1 MKSYINMNSTVTTLG
16 ANYLVHTGYLN
27 TISRLKVCT
36 VASYRYYSTSKS
48 DSQSS
53 DLPPVPILTINNL
66 DNKDCIKSSRIL
78 LKDKGGIYSFINTVN
93 GNQYIGSAKDFYLR
107 LNEHLENKKSN
118 LALQKAF
125 AKYGLDQ
132 FKFCIYEYFTY
143 ESKIISHK
151 ALTDLETSYINRF
164 NFDNLYNF
172 KAIATSSLGYKHTEE
187 ARLKMV
193 DYYKDKN
200 NHPMFG
206 KTHTEEALSLISK
219 PGELNPMFGKKHSEA
234 SKASMSEKKN
244 KYPLGVGIYDLDD
257 NLILKF
263 NNNVE
268 LAKHLDISKVTVG
281 KYLNSGLLYNKTY
294 RFKPIQD

>member
-1 MKSYINMNSTVTTLG
+1 MKLYINMNSTVTILST
-16 ANYLVHTGYLN
+16 NYLVHTGYLN
-27 TISRLKVCT
+27 IISRLKVCI
-36 VASYRYYSTSKS
+36 VPSYRYYSTSKS
-48 DSQSS
+48 DSQSY
-53 DLPPVPILTINNL
+53 DLPPIPILTINNL

-78 LKDKGGIYSFINTVN
+78 LKDKGGIYSFINIVN
-93 GNQYIGSAKDFYLR
+93 GNQYIGSAKDFFLR
-107 LNEHLENKKSN
+107 FNEHLENKKSN
-118 LALQKAF
+118 VVLQKAF
-125 AKYGLDQ
+125 TKYGLDQ

-143 ESKIISHK
+143 ESKIISYK
-151 ALTDLETSYINRF
+151 ALTDLETSYIKRF

-172 KAIATSSLGYKHTEE
+172 KAIVRSSLGYKHTEE

-193 DYYKDKN
+193 DFYKDKN
-200 NHPMFG
+200 NHSMFG
-206 KTHTEEALSLISK
+206 KTHTEEALGLISK
-219 PGELNPMFGKKHSEA
+219 PGVLNPMFGKKHSEA

-281 KYLNSGLLYNKTY
+281 KYLNSGLVYNKTY
-294 RFKPIQD
+294 RFKSIQD

>member
-1 MKSYINMNSTVTTLG
+1 MNSTVTTLG
-16 ANYLVHTGYLN
+16 ANYLVNTGYFN

-36 VASYRYYSTSKS
+36 IASYRNYSTSKS

-53 DLPPVPILTINNL
+53 DLPPVPIFTINNL
-66 DNKDCIKSSRIL
+66 NNKDCIKSSSSREDPLWRSREGRIL

-93 GNQYIGSAKDFYLR
+93 NNQYIGSAKDFYLR

-118 LALQKAF
+118 IALQKAF
-125 AKYGLDQ
+125 TKYGLDK

-143 ESKIISHK
+143 KSKIISHK

-200 NHPMFG
+200 NH
-206 KTHTEEALSLISK
+206 LW
-219 PGELNPMFGKKHSEA
+219 
-234 SKASMSEKKN
+234 
-244 KYPLGVGIYDLDD
+244 
-257 NLILKF
+257 
-263 NNNVE
+263 
-268 LAKHLDISKVTVG
+268 
-281 KYLNSGLLYNKTY
+281 
-294 RFKPIQD
+294 

>member
-1 MKSYINMNSTVTTLG
+1 MNSAVTTLG

-118 LALQKAF
+118 IALQKAF
-125 AKYGLDQ
+125 TKYGLDQ

-172 KAIATSSLGYKHTEE
+172 KAIATSSIPSG
-187 ARLKMV
+187 
-193 DYYKDKN
+193 D
-200 NHPMFG
+200 
-206 KTHTEEALSLISK
+206 
-219 PGELNPMFGKKHSEA
+219 
-234 SKASMSEKKN
+234 
-244 KYPLGVGIYDLDD
+244 PLGS
-257 NLILKF
+257 
-263 NNNVE
+263 
-268 LAKHLDISKVTVG
+268 LAGSREG
-281 KYLNSGLLYNKTY
+281 
-294 RFKPIQD
+294 